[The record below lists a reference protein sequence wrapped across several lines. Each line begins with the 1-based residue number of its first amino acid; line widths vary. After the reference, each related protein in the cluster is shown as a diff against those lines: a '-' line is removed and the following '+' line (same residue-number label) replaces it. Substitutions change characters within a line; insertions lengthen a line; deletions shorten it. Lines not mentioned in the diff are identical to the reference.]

1 MTMTKI
7 KKVNFLILE
16 ISKTLKSQYLSK
28 LIYRTAFNR
37 NNKKKNIDTDGEN
50 LINSAVLCLLE
61 FSEAID
67 SFNILLT
74 LRSKNLKNHS
84 GQICFPGGKLE
95 KFDKDF
101 EICALREAEEEI
113 GVYKKNIE
121 ILGKMNK
128 YSTGTGFL
136 IQPIIAQNNKESFFK
151 INLNEVEEV
160 ISFPINYLFKKK
172 NLTTSKYISNIN
184 KKEYYYYDIKWKD
197 YRIWGATAMIL
208 VDLTKII
215 KNSFEKYD

>member
-1 MTMTKI
+1 
-7 KKVNFLILE
+7 
-16 ISKTLKSQYLSK
+16 
-28 LIYRTAFNR
+28 
-37 NNKKKNIDTDGEN
+37 
-50 LINSAVLCLLE
+50 
-61 FSEAID
+61 
-67 SFNILLT
+67 
-74 LRSKNLKNHS
+74 
-84 GQICFPGGKLE
+84 
-95 KFDKDF
+95 
-101 EICALREAEEEI
+101 
-113 GVYKKNIE
+113 
-121 ILGKMNK
+121 MNK

-215 KNSFEKYD
+215 KNSFEKYE